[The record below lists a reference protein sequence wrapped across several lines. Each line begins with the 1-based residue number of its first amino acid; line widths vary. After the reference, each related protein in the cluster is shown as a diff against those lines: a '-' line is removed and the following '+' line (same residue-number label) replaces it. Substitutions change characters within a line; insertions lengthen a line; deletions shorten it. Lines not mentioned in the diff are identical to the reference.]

1 MTPLSIHVNQV
12 YTGGERGRSA
22 SYGRTSPHA
31 HRSDLTGKANTV
43 ISVPKSPIT
52 TKTNPTSHAR
62 AVALMDA
69 YRATLPRDP
78 DLLTCTTCGRDVSS
92 DLEQVFDVVLC
103 ERCQGEDDAEQVQLY
118 WAIVSEGRG
127 LR

>member
-1 MTPLSIHVNQV
+1 MGLSICAAREYN
-12 YTGGERGRSA
+12 TGERGRSA

-78 DLLTCTTCGRDVSS
+78 ELLTCDACGRDVSS

-103 ERCQGEDDAEQVQLY
+103 ERCQGEEAGEQTQLY
-118 WAIVSEGRG
+118 WAVVSEGRG
-127 LR
+127 R

>member
-1 MTPLSIHVNQV
+1 MTTATITTEPTH
-12 YTGGERGRSA
+12 
-22 SYGRTSPHA
+22 HA
-31 HRSDLTGKANTV
+31 H
-43 ISVPKSPIT
+43 
-52 TKTNPTSHAR
+52 

-78 DLLTCTTCGRDVSS
+78 DLLECPTCGRDVPS

-103 ERCQGEDDAEQVQLY
+103 ERCQGEDDAEQTGLY
-118 WAIVSEGRG
+118 WAVVSEGRG

>member
-1 MTPLSIHVNQV
+1 MT
-12 YTGGERGRSA
+12 TA
-22 SYGRTSPHA
+22 T
-31 HRSDLTGKANTV
+31 
-43 ISVPKSPIT
+43 IT
-52 TKTNPTSHAR
+52 TEPTHHAR

-78 DLLTCTTCGRDVSS
+78 DLLECTTCGRDVPS

-103 ERCQGEDDAEQVQLY
+103 ERCQGEDDAEQTGLY
-118 WAIVSEGRG
+118 WAVVSEGRG

>member
-1 MTPLSIHVNQV
+1 MGLSICAARKYN
-12 YTGGERGRSA
+12 TGERGRSA
-22 SYGRTSPHA
+22 SYGRTSPRA
-31 HRSDLTGKANTV
+31 HLVRSTGKANTV
-43 ISVPKSPIT
+43 ISVPKSQQT
-52 TKTNPTSHAR
+52 TKSTHHAR

-78 DLLTCTTCGRDVSS
+78 DLLECATCGRDVPS

-103 ERCQGEDDAEQVQLY
+103 ERCQGEDDAEQTGLY
-118 WAIVSEGRG
+118 WAVVSEGRG

>member
-1 MTPLSIHVNQV
+1 MT
-12 YTGGERGRSA
+12 A
-22 SYGRTSPHA
+22 
-31 HRSDLTGKANTV
+31 
-43 ISVPKSPIT
+43 IT
-52 TKTNPTSHAR
+52 ATITPNPTSHAR

-78 DLLTCTTCGRDVSS
+78 DLLECTTCGRDVPS

-103 ERCQGEDDAEQVQLY
+103 ERCQGEEAGEQTQIY